1 MSRDL
6 VCTFCGSTLFVSM
19 ETRPGHGM
27 YDEPGA
33 IECDGDGCYA
43 CWKPDGTY
51 LTGGD
56 DE

>member
-6 VCTFCGSTLFVSM
+6 VCTFCGASLWISLRYIRRDDM
-19 ETRPGHGM
+19 EA
-27 YDEPGA
+27 DA

-56 DE
+56 DD